1 MEFVD
6 KKINE
11 KLNKELE
18 HPAYEMSTVQPKRSR
33 LPYKVWLDDYGEKRD
48 VQHNPFRLKYGPSF
62 DEYVEIPFYEKKKTY
77 SYIGNLKNKKIDM
90 KPISE
95 WINLNYDNLIKFYK
109 QDEDYDFVDF
119 MFEMKSIKE

>member
-1 MEFVD
+1 MDNIE
-6 KKINE
+6 KKLFDQIR
-11 KLNKELE
+11 KES
-18 HPAYEMSTVQPKRSR
+18 AYEMSTVQPKRSR
-33 LPYKVWLDDYGEKRD
+33 LPYKVWLDDYGEKRN

-119 MFEMKSIKE
+119 MFDMKSIKE